1 MRVSLGCFTYVCATE
16 RTRLVARLARLA
28 ARLAR
33 LEIAEIE
40 KYFSNPCNRHILS
53 VLRDFSRVSIY
64 HSLSLFVTLYHSLS
78 LCGSV
83 KNKSSNFAIEIR
95 RKPVLKSLARTCDV
109 RPHIAFNGE
118 IANARLSSNKLDSL
132 SLNRVFASVEVR
144 QKRKINLILTSKH
157 QPLWQSTTKS

>member
-1 MRVSLGCFTYVCATE
+1 MRISLGASLTL
-16 RTRLVARLARLA
+16 RTVNSEELRVKSKETVRLVWLASATARLA

-40 KYFSNPCNRHILS
+40 KYFSNTRNHHTLS
-53 VLRDFSRVSIY
+53 VLRDFSRVSILQSFAVFY
-64 HSLSLFVTLYHSLS
+64 SLLHSLA

-83 KNKSSNFAIEIR
+83 KNKSSNFALEIR

-118 IANARLSSNKLDSL
+118 IANARLSSNKL
-132 SLNRVFASVEVR
+132 
-144 QKRKINLILTSKH
+144 I
-157 QPLWQSTTKS
+157 